1 MPRPV
6 IALLTDFGLH
16 DHYVGVMKA
25 VMLGIAREAAF
36 IDITHDIAPQDIVAG
51 ALELEAVVSYL
62 PVGTVLVGVVDPGVG
77 SERRGIA
84 VEAGGLTL
92 VGPDNGLFTLA
103 LNRLGQGRAVELRE
117 SRFALPGASL
127 TFEGRDRFAPAA
139 AYLASG
145 VDLAAFGPSADR
157 LVAVDVPEP
166 FVSADLIVGTVVRI
180 DRFGNLITN
189 IPRTAVPL
197 DGRGCRVEVGE
208 LRLDGIVPTYA
219 ASRAGAVCALF
230 GSTDRLEIAV
240 NGGSAARRLGVAR
253 GMPVQVR
260 CPDGA

>member
-1 MPRPV
+1 MARPV

-25 VMLGIAREAAF
+25 VMLGIARDAVF

-62 PVGTVLVGVVDPGVG
+62 PAGTILLGIVDPGVG
-77 SERRGIA
+77 SERRAIA
-84 VEAGGLTL
+84 VAAGGLTL

-103 LNRLGQGRAVELRE
+103 LSRLGTGRAVELRE
-117 SRFALPGASL
+117 PRFALPGASL

-139 AYLASG
+139 AWLASG
-145 VDLAAFGPSADR
+145 VDLRELGPAVDR
-157 LVAVDVPEP
+157 LIEVDVPEP
-166 FVSADLIVGTVVRI
+166 SVSGSLVSGQVVRI

-189 IPRTAVPL
+189 IPRAVVPN
-197 DGRGCRVEVGE
+197 GGVGCRVDVGE
-208 LRLDGIVPTYA
+208 LRVDGVVPTYA

-240 NGGSAARRLGVAR
+240 NGGSAARRLGLSR
-253 GMPVQVR
+253 GVPVQVR

>member
-1 MPRPV
+1 MARPV

-25 VMLGIAREAAF
+25 VILGIAREASF

-62 PVGTVLVGVVDPGVG
+62 PAGTVLVGVVDPGVG
-77 SERRGIA
+77 SERRGVA

-117 SRFALPGASL
+117 PRFALPAASL

-145 VDLAAFGPSADR
+145 IDLAALGPSAD
-157 LVAVDVPEP
+157 
-166 FVSADLIVGTVVRI
+166 SAKPNNSAKNSTCSTSPRANASIGVVGMM
-180 DRFGNLITN
+180 L
-189 IPRTAVPL
+189 
-197 DGRGCRVEVGE
+197 
-208 LRLDGIVPTYA
+208 
-219 ASRAGAVCALF
+219 
-230 GSTDRLEIAV
+230 STKSVMDWSSARLE
-240 NGGSAARRLGVAR
+240 
-253 GMPVQVR
+253 
-260 CPDGA
+260 

>member
-1 MPRPV
+1 MARPV

-25 VMLGIAREAAF
+25 VILGIARDAAI

-51 ALELEAVVSYL
+51 ALELEAAIGYL
-62 PVGTVLVGVVDPGVG
+62 PAGTVVVGVVDPGVG
-77 SERRGIA
+77 SARRRIA

-103 LNRLGQGRAVELRE
+103 LNRLGPGRAVELRE
-117 SRFALPGASL
+117 PQFALASVSL

-139 AYLASG
+139 AWLASG
-145 VDLAAFGPSADR
+145 VDLAAFGPAADH
-157 LVAVDVPEP
+157 LVAVDVPAP
-166 FVSADLIVGTVVRI
+166 VLSAELVLGEVVRV

-189 IPRTAVPL
+189 IPRAVLPSG
-197 DGRGCRVEVGE
+197 GRGCRVEVGE
-208 LRLDGIVPTYA
+208 VCVGGVVPTYA
-219 ASRAGAVCALF
+219 ASSAGDVCALF

-240 NGGSAARRLGVAR
+240 NGSSAARRLGVSR

>member
-1 MPRPV
+1 MARPV

-25 VMLGIAREAAF
+25 VMLGIAREAVF
-36 IDITHDIAPQDIVAG
+36 VDITHDIAPQDIVAG

-62 PVGTVLVGVVDPGVG
+62 PAGTVLLGIVDPGVG
-77 SERRGIA
+77 SQRRAVA

-103 LNRLGQGRAVELRE
+103 LARLGAWQAVELRE
-117 SRFALPGASL
+117 PRFVLPGASL

-139 AYLASG
+139 AWLASG
-145 VDLAAFGPSADR
+145 QEPGAFGPPVDR
-157 LVAVDVPEP
+157 LVEVDVPQP
-166 FVSADLIVGTVVRI
+166 FVSEELIVGQVVRI

-189 IPRTAVPL
+189 IARSLVPKGGL
-197 DGRGCRVEVGE
+197 ACLVEVGD
-208 LRLDGIVPTYA
+208 LTVDGVVTTYA

-230 GSTDRLEIAV
+230 GSTERLEIAV
-240 NGGSAARRLGVAR
+240 NGGSAARRLGVSR

-260 CPDGA
+260 CPRSA